1 MTRTDNDSWDLAS
14 SVGATATMVAAARA
28 AASRQEPPLVID
40 SFAEPLVRAAGIDLF
55 ARIARGDLEFDDVGT
70 GWMTE
75 FFGARARFFDS
86 FFPAALSTDT
96 RQAVIVASGL
106 DSRAYRLQWP
116 AATVVY
122 ELDQPSVIDF
132 KNSVLEAL
140 GARPATQL
148 RSVGVDLRH
157 DWPTALR
164 QAGFDPAQPSAWLIE
179 GLLIGYLPNDGQER
193 LLDRI
198 TALSAPG
205 SQLTADHL
213 PSSSGSVGVQLLQI
227 AEDWRRQGYDVDFGG
242 LTYSHERNDVV
253 GRLQELGWRT
263 TAYAFTDLLSAAERS
278 GSKIDTGPNGP
289 GAVAYFT
296 AERDAGDVGDTSVYH
311 GRAKKRQKSR

>member
-1 MTRTDNDSWDLAS
+1 MARTDNDSWDLAS

-28 AASRQEPPLVID
+28 AASRQEPPPVVD

-75 FFGARARFFDS
+75 FFGARARFFDG
-86 FFPAALSTDT
+86 FFPAALSTDMH
-96 RQAVIVASGL
+96 QAVIVASGL

-122 ELDQPSVIDF
+122 ELDQPAVIDF

-140 GARPATQL
+140 GARPATQV
-148 RSVGVDLRH
+148 RSVGVDLRD

-164 QAGFDPAQPSAWLIE
+164 QAGFDPAQPTAWLIE

-213 PSSSGSVGVQLLQI
+213 PSSSDSAGMHLLQI
-227 AEDWRRQGYDVDFGG
+227 AENWRRQGYDVDFGG
-242 LTYSHERNDVV
+242 LTYSHDRNDVV
-253 GRLQELGWRT
+253 GLLHDRRWRT

-278 GSKIDTGPNGP
+278 RSEVDTGPHGP
-289 GAVAYFT
+289 GTIAYLTAVREA
-296 AERDAGDVGDTSVYH
+296 ADGGDTSVH
-311 GRAKKRQKSR
+311 HTRTRQTR